1 VIEAGEGVGLQG
13 AFEASQVLA
22 RMLAGRPAEK
32 RNTAIEGS
40 TPPRGRVSS
49 A

>member
-1 VIEAGEGVGLQG
+1 MVKAGEGVGLQG
-13 AFEASQVLA
+13 ACEASQVLA
-22 RMLAGRPAEK
+22 RMLAGPAEK

-40 TPPRGRVSS
+40 VPPRGRVSS